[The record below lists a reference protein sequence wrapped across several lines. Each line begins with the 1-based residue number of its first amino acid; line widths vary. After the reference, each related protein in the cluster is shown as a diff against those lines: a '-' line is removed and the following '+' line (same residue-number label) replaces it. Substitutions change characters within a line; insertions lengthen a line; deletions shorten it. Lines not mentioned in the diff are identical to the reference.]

1 MIMPEAARMLG
12 YQNRTLFQAAAAERE
27 DVKISF

>member
-1 MIMPEAARMLG
+1 VFVARFLG
-12 YQNRTLFQAAAAERE
+12 YQNRTLFQAVAAERE